1 MSNMKAV
8 VVDHSAP
15 GHIAIKEIKMPSP
28 NSSEALV
35 RVAATSLNLGEVRY
49 ARSMGDGQQIGWD
62 IAGVVEQPAADG
74 SGPSAGARVVGFL
87 RSGAWAEF
95 AAVPTHALA
104 EIPENVSFAQAATLP
119 VAGLTA
125 LYVLEKGKGLLGR
138 PILVTGANGGVGLF
152 ACQLGK
158 LMGAKVVGLIR
169 REQYSEMVRSA
180 GAEHV
185 VISEDGSN
193 AREYGPYRLIA
204 ESVGGAV
211 LTNTIKQL
219 APDGICVSFGAS
231 AQTEATLDVR
241 TFYTTQRASL
251 YGFILFHELGLEP
264 AGVGLAR
271 LVQLVSEGKLKTFIT
286 VEDSWERIGQVALDL
301 WERRIA
307 GKAVLH
313 MD

>member
-1 MSNMKAV
+1 
-8 VVDHSAP
+8 
-15 GHIAIKEIKMPSP
+15 
-28 NSSEALV
+28 
-35 RVAATSLNLGEVRY
+35 
-49 ARSMGDGQQIGWD
+49 
-62 IAGVVEQPAADG
+62 
-74 SGPSAGARVVGFL
+74 
-87 RSGAWAEF
+87 
-95 AAVPTHALA
+95 
-104 EIPENVSFAQAATLP
+104 
-119 VAGLTA
+119 
-125 LYVLEKGKGLLGR
+125 
-138 PILVTGANGGVGLF
+138 VTGANGGVGLF

-169 REQYSEMVRSA
+169 REQYAEMVRSA

-185 VISEDGSN
+185 VVSEDSSA

-204 ESVGGAV
+204 ESIGGAV
-211 LTNTIKQL
+211 LTNAIKQL
-219 APDGICVSFGAS
+219 ASDGICVSFGAS
-231 AQTEATLDVR
+231 AATEATLDVR

-313 MD
+313 ID

>member
-1 MSNMKAV
+1 MKAV

-15 GHIAIKEIKMPSP
+15 GHIAIKEVPFPSP
-28 NSSEALV
+28 APSEAIIKV
-35 RVAATSLNLGEVRY
+35 TATSLNLGEVRY
-49 ARSMGDGQQIGWD
+49 ARSMEEGQQIGWD
-62 IAGVVEQPAADG
+62 LAGIVEQSAADE
-74 SGPSAGARVVGFL
+74 SGPPAGARVVGFL

-104 EIPENVSFAQAATLP
+104 ELPENVSFAQAATLP

-169 REQYSEMVRSA
+169 REQYAELVRSA
-180 GAEHV
+180 GAETV
-185 VISEDGSN
+185 VVSEDGST

-211 LTNTIKQL
+211 LTNVIKQL
-219 APDGICVSFGAS
+219 APDGICVSFGVS
-231 AQTEATLDVR
+231 AGTEVTLDIRDILRNTESVYLRILTILRAR
-241 TFYTTQRASL
+241 TRTGWSRTRKACTISL
-251 YGFILFHELGLEP
+251 GRQIENICHCGRFLGTDRP
-264 AGVGLAR
+264 SCA
-271 LVQLVSEGKLKTFIT
+271 
-286 VEDSWERIGQVALDL
+286 
-301 WERRIA
+301 
-307 GKAVLH
+307 
-313 MD
+313 

>member
-1 MSNMKAV
+1 MKAV

-15 GHIAIKEIKMPSP
+15 GHIAIKEVPFPSP
-28 NSSEALV
+28 APSEAIIKV
-35 RVAATSLNLGEVRY
+35 TATSLNLGEVRY
-49 ARSMGDGQQIGWD
+49 ARSMEEGQQIGWD
-62 IAGVVEQPAADG
+62 LAGIVEQSAADG
-74 SGPSAGARVVGFL
+74 SGPPAGARVVGFL
-87 RSGAWAEF
+87 RSGAWTEF

-104 EIPENVSFAQAATLP
+104 ELPENVSFAQAATLP

-169 REQYSEMVRSA
+169 REQYAELVRSA
-180 GAEHV
+180 GAETV
-185 VISEDGSN
+185 VVSEDGST

-211 LTNTIKQL
+211 LTNVIKQL

-231 AQTEATLDVR
+231 AETEVTLDIR
-241 TFYTTQRASL
+241 TFYATQRASI
-251 YGFILFHELGLEP
+251 YGFLLFYELGLEP

-271 LVQLVSEGKLKTFIT
+271 LVQLVSEGKLKTFVT

-301 WERRIA
+301 WERRIP

-313 MD
+313 ID